1 MISFNLKCSDG
12 HEFEAWFGSSAD
24 YDDQQERGLVR
35 CPFCDNASVSKALM
49 TPQLPRKGNQKPAA
63 MPHQQPQKTP
73 STPASPN
80 SSVPPNSPAQHT
92 LPPQGAS
99 AINPEDVAA
108 LYSRMRE
115 MQNRIVA
122 EYDDVGNQFAEEAR
136 KIHYG
141 EAEERGIYGQT
152 TREEAEALAE
162 EGIDALAMP
171 WLPPEN

>member
-1 MISFNLKCSDG
+1 MISFTLKCSDG
-12 HEFEAWFGSSAD
+12 HEFEALFGSSAD
-24 YDDQQERGLVR
+24 YDDQQERGLVS
-35 CPFCDNASVSKALM
+35 CPFCDDTSVSKALM
-49 TPQLPRKGNQKPAA
+49 TPQLPRKGNQKQAPTA
-63 MPHQQPQKTP
+63 PQLPQKMP
-73 STPASPN
+73 
-80 SSVPPNSPAQHT
+80 SPAISPEQHT
-92 LPPQGAS
+92 LPPQGPS

-115 MQNRIVA
+115 MQNKIVA

-141 EAEERGIYGQT
+141 ETEERGIYGQT
-152 TREEAEALAE
+152 SKEEAEALAE